1 MRIAKDLHLWCAFHL
16 SKTAIK
22 FADQRLQGVPCT
34 SPYCRGDPSRTGK
47 AARLF
52 CCFLWRHHALK
63 APLSPLPSLWGY
75 FSDAFDHGGML
86 PRGCCF
92 KRIQD
97 APRQLAGGDRLPQGS
112 SLLLRAPHPLMALR
126 LLQAAAHSLGV
137 FSRAGEAAGSGSRG
151 YWRWAEG
158 GAGGE
163 QRPGTPIRQIL
174 AAVSPRSV
182 SSMPSCFN
190 IGLVPSLR
198 SIIIYLF
205 PR

>member
-16 SKTAIK
+16 SKAAMK
-22 FADQRLQGVPCT
+22 LADQRLKGVPRT
-34 SPYCRGDPSRTGK
+34 SPYCRGDPPRAGK

-75 FSDAFDHGGML
+75 FSDAFDHGRML
-86 PRGCCF
+86 PWGCCF

-112 SLLLRAPHPLMALR
+112 SLLLWALHPLMALR

-137 FSRAGEAAGSGSRG
+137 FSRARRSSRQWEPRLLKVSWRRSGLGAASWHSHEADPCCCVTTKHYLPCHGVL
-151 YWRWAEG
+151 
-158 GAGGE
+158 
-163 QRPGTPIRQIL
+163 IL
-174 AAVSPRSV
+174 
-182 SSMPSCFN
+182 N
-190 IGLVPSLR
+190 
-198 SIIIYLF
+198 
-205 PR
+205 